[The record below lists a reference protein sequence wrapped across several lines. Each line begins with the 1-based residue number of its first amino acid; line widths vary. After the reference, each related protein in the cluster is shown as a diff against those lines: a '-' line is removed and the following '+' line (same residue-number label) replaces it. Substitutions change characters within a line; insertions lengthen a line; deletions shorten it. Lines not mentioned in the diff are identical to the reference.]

1 MHALT
6 RVALLDDRRMA
17 DACHTCVLLL
27 CCRLQCSPIVQVCPV
42 WGVLSY
48 LAHMC
53 VPTTVSM
60 DTTTNTKLFL
70 LLSLRSCL
78 PLAGSQPYLPAKK

>member
-1 MHALT
+1 MPAT
-6 RVALLDDRRMA
+6 SV
-17 DACHTCVLLL
+17 
-27 CCRLQCSPIVQVCPV
+27 CCCCAVGCNAANSTVRPNAM
-42 WGVLSY
+42 WGVASY

-53 VPTTVSM
+53 VPTTVSI

-78 PLAGSQPYLPAKK
+78 PLAGSRPYLPAKNE

>member
-1 MHALT
+1 M
-6 RVALLDDRRMA
+6 VLLDDRRMA

-27 CCRLQCSPIVQVCPV
+27 CYRLQCSPIVQVRPV
-42 WGVLSY
+42 WGIARY

-53 VPTTVSM
+53 VPTTVSI

-78 PLAGSQPYLPAKK
+78 PLAGSRPHLPAQK